1 MEDMSKASFNVL
13 YDGPA
18 LANSEMDVR
27 ELAPA
32 LLALGSLLEEAN
44 SVLND
49 GKAQI
54 AVQVKATFKTGCFG
68 IELEVCQSLLQ
79 HAQSLFS
86 SEPVSTAKELLEWL
100 GLIKENAGNIF
111 AGGAGLLWLI
121 KRVRGR
127 PINQVVLLDT
137 GKVRVVMDDDA
148 FEVEE
153 KVLTL
158 YRQYRVRQALEGV
171 LKPLES
177 EGIDTFAV
185 TDLKQANRFI
195 EITKADRAY
204 FKTPEPES
212 EALSDDEFEVNLQIV
227 SISFQE
233 GNKWRFNDG
242 ASVFYADMLDEAF
255 VSAVAASATSFTKG
269 DILKVKLRRIQ
280 SLVGDAFR
288 TEYTVLKVLE
298 HRKAAAQLKM
308 NFQRESDYDSP
319 WS

>member
-44 SVLND
+44 SVIND
-49 GKAQI
+49 GRAQVS
-54 AVQVKATFKTGCFG
+54 VQVKATFKTGCFG
-68 IELEVCQSLLQ
+68 IELEVIQSFLQ
-79 HAQSLFS
+79 QAHSLFS
-86 SEPVSTAKELLEWL
+86 HDSVASAKELLEWL
-100 GLIKENAGNIF
+100 GLIQDNVGKIVAG
-111 AGGAGLLWLI
+111 AGGLLLLI
-121 KRVRGR
+121 KKIRGR
-127 PINQVVLLDT
+127 RINQVVLLDN
-137 GKVRVVMDDDA
+137 GKVRVVMDDGA
-148 FEVEE
+148 IETEE
-153 KVLTL
+153 KILTL
-158 YRQYRVRQALEGV
+158 YRQFRVRQALEGV

-185 TDLKQANRFI
+185 TNLKQTERFI
-195 EITKADRAY
+195 EVTRAERPF
-204 FKTPEPES
+204 FKTPDPES
-212 EALSDDEFEVNLQIV
+212 ELLADNEFEVNLQIV
-227 SISFQE
+227 SISFQD

-255 VSAVAASATSFTKG
+255 AAQVAASATSFTKG
-269 DILKVKLRRIQ
+269 DILKARVRRVQ
-280 SLVGDAFR
+280 SVSGETFK

-308 NFQRESDYDSP
+308 NFQRE
-319 WS
+319 

>member
-1 MEDMSKASFNVL
+1 MDDMSKASFNVL

-44 SVLND
+44 SVIND
-49 GKAQI
+49 GKAQVS
-54 AVQVKATFKTGCFG
+54 VQVKATFKTGCFG
-68 IELEVCQSLLQ
+68 IELEVCQSFLQ
-79 HAQSLFS
+79 HAHSLFS
-86 SEPVSTAKELLEWL
+86 NESVSSAKELLEWL
-100 GLIKENAGNIF
+100 GLVKDNVGNIV

-121 KRVRGR
+121 KKIRGR
-127 PINQVVLLDT
+127 RINQVVLLDN

-148 FEVEE
+148 LEVEE

-158 YRQYRVRQALEGV
+158 YRQFRVRQALEGV

-185 TDLKQANRFI
+185 TNLKQTDRFI
-195 EITKADRAY
+195 EITKAERPY

-212 EALSDDEFEVNLQIV
+212 EALSDDEFDVNLQIV

-242 ASVFYADMLDEAF
+242 ASVFYADMLDDSF
-255 VSAVAASATSFTKG
+255 ISQVAASATSFTKG
-269 DILKVKLRRIQ
+269 DILKVRLRRVQ
-280 SLVGDAFR
+280 SIAGETFK

-308 NFQRESDYDSP
+308 NFHRESENDSP
-319 WS
+319 WA